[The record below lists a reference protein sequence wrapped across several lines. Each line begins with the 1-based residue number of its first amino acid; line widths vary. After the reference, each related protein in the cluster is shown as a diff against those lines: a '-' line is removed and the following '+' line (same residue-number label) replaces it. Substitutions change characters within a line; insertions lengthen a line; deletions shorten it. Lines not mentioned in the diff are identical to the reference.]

1 MHYLLATGEI
11 KKHDKIG
18 IRSMLPLLVPRFL
31 YQNSDSVCEQAQ
43 PMNHPLFRSKQIQ
56 RHQNQ
61 DNKNTFHEKLEKM
74 KIKDLT

>member
-1 MHYLLATGEI
+1 
-11 KKHDKIG
+11 
-18 IRSMLPLLVPRFL
+18 VPRFL